1 MTKNAILLLLLFFS
15 TFVLSQ
21 RNTQKGLAALQAH
34 NYGVAA
40 SYFQKD
46 LTKSP
51 MDGQR
56 IIKQRCF
63 TKQIALSLIFLNW
76 RSNSKPAIPRLVK
89 SYKQT

>member
-34 NYGVAA
+34 NYGIAA

-51 MDGQR
+51 IAASFGWATYYQTTLFYQADSAFSYLSQLE
-56 IIKQRCF
+56 KQL
-63 TKQIALSLIFLNW
+63 KALL
-76 RSNSKPAIPRLVK
+76 SK
-89 SYKQT
+89 